1 MEEKPKTQKKPTP
14 NSNKNIEKLL
24 AENLEQNK
32 QILEAVNVTRRYIK
46 FIRIVN
52 VVKALLIFIP
62 LALALIYV
70 PPFLQKILEVYDELI
85 GTSPFE
91 IIQDIKNGE

>member
-1 MEEKPKTQKKPTP
+1 MEDKPKINKKPAS

-32 QILEAVNVTRRYIK
+32 QILEAVSATRRYIK

-52 VVKALLIFIP
+52 VVKALLIIVP
-62 LALALIYV
+62 LAFALIYV
-70 PPFLQKILEVYDELI
+70 PPFLQKLLSIYDELLQ
-85 GTSPFE
+85 TSPFE
-91 IIQDIKNGE
+91 IIQDIKNGQ

>member
-1 MEEKPKTQKKPTP
+1 MEEKPKTNKKLASD
-14 NSNKNIEKLL
+14 SNKRIEKLL

-32 QILEAVNVTRRYIK
+32 EILETVKSTRRYIK

-52 VVKALLIFIP
+52 VVKALLIIVP

-70 PPFLQKILEVYDELI
+70 PPFLQKILSIYDELL

-91 IIQDIKNGE
+91 ILQDIKNGE